1 MKVITFPLLTCLLF
15 LSCKKDPDL
24 LFDYC
29 AKGIAEFKKDT
40 VYKGTISFCNAQPPL
55 MSFIPG
61 IATATFIGPD
71 AMQIRLVADS
81 INFDTT
87 FLYLIKCQI
96 AEEIYPQ
103 ISFLGETVN
112 DEGYYSDYRFISFR
126 FGYPNC
132 LTNTG
137 FEGKSIR

>member
-1 MKVITFPLLTCLLF
+1 MKVFTFPLLTCLLL

-87 FLYLIKCQI
+87 FLYLINARLLRRYILKFPFWAKQSMMKDI
-96 AEEIYPQ
+96 IR
-103 ISFLGETVN
+103 ITDL
-112 DEGYYSDYRFISFR
+112 YRFVLDI
-126 FGYPNC
+126 P
-132 LTNTG
+132 TV
-137 FEGKSIR
+137 